1 VASTPKFLQGVF
13 AFSGNGLDKPELID
27 DSLVYVVPSGVVAQ
41 PLYLR
46 GGNSSKQLILV
57 TLLRDG
63 EPMRLFPM
71 GARASINVPLRV
83 VQDVDP
89 DSRLELTVAAPAGCA
104 GEVVIDF
111 GLVEI

>member
-1 VASTPKFLQGVF
+1 MASTPKFLQGVF

-27 DSLVYVVPSGVVAQ
+27 DALVYVVPPGVIAQ

-46 GGNSSKQLILV
+46 GGNSSDELILV

-63 EPMRLFPM
+63 QPMRLFPM

-83 VQDVDP
+83 VEDVDP
-89 DSRLELTVAAPAGCA
+89 DTRLELTIAAPAGTT

-111 GLVEI
+111 GLVEV